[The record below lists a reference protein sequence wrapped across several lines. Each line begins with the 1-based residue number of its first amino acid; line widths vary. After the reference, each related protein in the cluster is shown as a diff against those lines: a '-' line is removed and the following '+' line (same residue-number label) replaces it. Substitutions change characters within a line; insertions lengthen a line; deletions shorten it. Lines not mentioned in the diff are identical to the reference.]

1 MRSNSLFP
9 RPSFRQYLLA
19 FVFTLLAFTSLR
31 AQMDRTEM
39 IDQIADSGVA
49 ILMISS
55 ELPELIGS
63 SDRVYVMREGRV
75 VSELEAG
82 PDLTQERVVA
92 YMV

>member
-1 MRSNSLFP
+1 MELPKPLISLSAADE
-9 RPSFRQYLLA
+9 RIARLTSKNRQL
-19 FVFTLLAFTSLR
+19 T
-31 AQMDRTEM
+31 MP

-55 ELPELIGS
+55 ELPELIGI
-63 SDRVYVMREGRV
+63 SDRVYVMREGGV